1 MTQKFSV
8 VGRESEFP
16 PTGGRESEFPPTGVG
31 NRSSLLQESGIGV
44 LSYRS
49 RESEFSPTGVGN
61 RSSLLQE
68 SVLDWARV
76 LGKVA
81 TGRSLLQEDFEN

>member
-1 MTQKFSV
+1 MKFHHGTRSV
-8 VGRESEFP
+8 PTTLHRELA
-16 PTGGRESEFPPTGVG
+16 VG
-31 NRSSLLQESGIGV
+31 NRSSLPQESG
-44 LSYRS
+44 

>member
-1 MTQKFSV
+1 MKFHYGTRSMPTTLP
-8 VGRESEFP
+8 RE
-16 PTGGRESEFPPTGVG
+16 
-31 NRSSLLQESGIGV
+31 LA
-44 LSYRS
+44 
-49 RESEFSPTGVGN
+49 VGN